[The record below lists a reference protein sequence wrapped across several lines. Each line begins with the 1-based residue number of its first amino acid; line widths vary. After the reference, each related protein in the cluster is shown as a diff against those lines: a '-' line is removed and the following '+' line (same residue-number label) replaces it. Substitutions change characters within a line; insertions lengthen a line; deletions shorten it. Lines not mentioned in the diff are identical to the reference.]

1 MSTPFK
7 TRASVDNGRTRSARA
22 RPAAEDASDEER
34 LQRALR
40 DERLRLSRELHDGAL
55 QSLTGAAMQ
64 LEALALG
71 MGDEFRGIT
80 RRMREIQQMLLEEER
95 ELRAWIAAMKDS
107 RSASSVVAAEPAAH
121 IGRLCRRVQRQWGL
135 PVKLTVSGGHLGETH
150 GMADQIYRLVQESL
164 VNVVKHARASVVQV
178 ERSLLDDRV
187 RIVVRDNGRGF
198 AFHGRFNLAA
208 LNARHIGPVS
218 IKERIAS
225 MNGELVVTSAT
236 SGSCLEMELPLRL
249 KSLSYEIRAVRR
261 GSR

>member
-1 MSTPFK
+1 MSTPFQP
-7 TRASVDNGRTRSARA
+7 RASVDNGGTRSPRV
-22 RPAAEDASDEER
+22 RPPAEDASDEER
-34 LQRALR
+34 LQRALHE
-40 DERLRLSRELHDGAL
+40 ERLRLSRELHDGAL

-64 LEALALG
+64 LEVLARG

-95 ELRAWIAAMKDS
+95 DLRAWIETMKDAHS
-107 RSASSVVAAEPAAH
+107 TGSVGATEPAAQ
-121 IGRLCRRVQRQWGL
+121 IGRLCRRIQRQWGL
-135 PVKLTVSGGHLGETH
+135 PIKLTVSGGHLGGTH
-150 GMADQIYRLVQESL
+150 GMADQIHRLVQEGL

-218 IKERIAS
+218 IKERIAA
-225 MNGELVVTSAT
+225 MNGELVVTSTT

-249 KSLSYEIRAVRR
+249 QSLSYESRAVRR
-261 GSR
+261 GPR

>member
-1 MSTPFK
+1 MSTPIK
-7 TRASVDNGRTRSARA
+7 TRASLDSGRARSPRTR
-22 RPAAEDASDEER
+22 PLMEEASDEGR

-64 LEALALG
+64 LEALAVG

-95 ELRAWIAAMKDS
+95 ELRAWIEAMKDQRCTS
-107 RSASSVVAAEPAAH
+107 SAIAAEPAAH
-121 IGRLCRRVQRQWGL
+121 IGRLCRRIQRQWGL
-135 PVKLTVSGGHLGETH
+135 PIKLTVSGGHLGMAP

-164 VNVVKHARASVVQV
+164 VNIVKHAHASVAQI
-178 ERSLLDDRV
+178 ERSLLEDRV

-198 AFHGRFNLAA
+198 AFRGRHNLAG
-208 LNARHIGPVS
+208 LNARRIGPVS

-225 MNGELVVTSAT
+225 MNGELVVTSTPA
-236 SGSCLEMELPLRL
+236 GSCLEMELPLRL
-249 KSLSYEIRAVRR
+249 QSLSYEIHTVRR
-261 GSR
+261 EPR